1 MKLARETALTLM
13 QYVDGELAGDE
24 KAHVEALLR
33 DDPEARTFVAEL
45 EQLGR
50 TVESVILARGQ
61 TFDVADD
68 VMKAIDDEAPISEV
82 PEVKPSRPK
91 LVVVPGGK
99 KDEPEEAAPAAET
112 SRLRRVAVVAVATLA
127 LAAGVAFFLQ
137 KNNAPEQAA
146 HKSPAPRGPVTGEV
160 AIEGPRGPAAPES
173 VAASEPSA
181 GSVHVDQVQAP
192 SHGVSVFELPETNA
206 ASSSV
211 VVWIDESVGGQ
222 P

>member
-1 MKLARETALTLM
+1 MKLARETVLTLM

-24 KAHVEALLR
+24 KARAEALLR

-50 TVESVILARGQ
+50 TVEAVILARGQ
-61 TFDVADD
+61 SFDIADD
-68 VMKAIDDEAPISEV
+68 VMKAVDDEAPISEV
-82 PEVKPSRPK
+82 PDVKPSRPK

-99 KDEPEEAAPAAET
+99 KDDPEEASPVGET

-127 LAAGVAFFLQ
+127 LAAGVAFFVQ
-137 KNNAPEQAA
+137 KGNAPEQAQKA
-146 HKSPAPRGPVTGEV
+146 PPPRGPVTGEV
-160 AIEGPRGPAAPES
+160 AIEGPRGATAPES
-173 VAASEPSA
+173 VAASEPTG